1 MDERRLKQYEQ
12 LRKGYPRLFSDAQKI
27 AKLIIKAHKKHMEPA
42 EAGRYLQAL
51 KKIESRKKGYKPVPD
66 MVIDIFLDAK
76 LTTDE
81 EREEVKQY
89 YRKILSVRELK
100 EYISYILREI

>member
-1 MDERRLKQYEQ
+1 
-12 LRKGYPRLFSDAQKI
+12 
-27 AKLIIKAHKKHMEPA
+27 MEPA